1 MVNFMMIG
9 QEDVYVWVILEEII
23 VVFVYNVHLGLLV
36 RIKDVF
42 VHQIKDIIHKLINVM
57 LTVQEIKF
65 GMVTDV
71 PAHLIKSSSM
81 VTAVNAQQIQ
91 IQIMLKQPVNVQ
103 EMEKHMTPI
112 QTDVFQQL

>member
-36 RIKDVF
+36 RIKDVY

-57 LTVQEIKF
+57 LTVQEI
-65 GMVTDV
+65 
-71 PAHLIKSSSM
+71 
-81 VTAVNAQQIQ
+81 
-91 IQIMLKQPVNVQ
+91 
-103 EMEKHMTPI
+103 
-112 QTDVFQQL
+112 